1 MSTSISDLPTSKDL
15 LGIEQYTEGLK
26 SFIETCS
33 TPLSISIQG
42 DWGIG
47 KTSMMRQVQEKLNK
61 NCKTIWFN
69 TWQFSQFNLTP
80 YLSVQFLSALVKEIE
95 SKDESKELYNQAI
108 KVLKTISSLTKII
121 DLKGIFGK
129 VGINYHELSGLINP
143 DIPNNEELILQD
155 LKKDFENLISNFCK
169 EEERLVVFIDDLDR
183 ISPKYAVEL
192 LEIMKLFLDS
202 EKCVFVIAID
212 ESIVKQGLREK
223 YSEISDVKQENFF
236 EKIIQVP
243 FNVPYSNYNLNNYI
257 RSQLE
262 AIKVNLESE
271 GLNKIEEAIK
281 VAIGSTPR
289 TINRIINLYSLSET
303 ILSSEGEKKDEKKKD
318 EKKMLDLSLM
328 YLTILRC
335 AFPEEYRKL
344 DESRSSYIDKLIGS
358 DQDENQDDEFKRF
371 AKILK
376 DFIKENEEK
385 NRQNIENRLNVT
397 SVFTINKG
405 DDSKLIDLQEE
416 FWKEF
421 VKNFNIEDFPDYKF
435 GRIGKRNL
443 LYINSKIDSRII
455 EMYLNR
461 KSLRI
466 NFGTYRKKNGSTE
479 IEKLLEEHE
488 PDFIDSPSDKIN
500 NTNSFAYYIKDDT
513 MGLDL
518 SEREDIEL
526 WFAEK
531 IKSCINYLDNLT

>member
-1 MSTSISDLPTSKDL
+1 MVISISDLPTSNDL
-15 LGIEQYTEGLK
+15 LEIDQYTNGLK
-26 SFIETCS
+26 SFIESCS

-47 KTSMMRQVQEKLNK
+47 KTSMMRQVQEKLDK

-95 SKDESKELYNQAI
+95 SKDESKKLYNQTI
-108 KVLKTISSLTKII
+108 KIWKTISSLTKII
-121 DLKGIFGK
+121 DLKGISGK
-129 VGINYHELSGLINP
+129 VGINYDELSGLINP
-143 DIPNNEELILQD
+143 DKRNNEELFLQD
-155 LKKDFENLISNFCK
+155 LKEDFENLISNFC
-169 EEERLVVFIDDLDR
+169 EETERLVIFIDDLDR

-202 EKCVFVIAID
+202 ERCVFVIAID

-223 YSEISDVKQENFF
+223 YPEISDVKQENFF

-243 FNVPYSNYNLNNYI
+243 FNVPYSNYNLNKYVK
-257 RSQLE
+257 SQLE
-262 AIKVNLESE
+262 AINVTSESE
-271 GLNKIEEAIK
+271 HLNEIEKAIK
-281 VAIGSTPR
+281 VAVGSTPR

-303 ILSSEGEKKDEKKKD
+303 ILSSNETNSNETKK
-318 EKKMLDLSLM
+318 LDLSLM

-335 AFPEEYRKL
+335 AFPLEYRKL
-344 DESRSSYIDKLIGS
+344 DALRGSYIKKLI
-358 DQDENQDDEFKRF
+358 DTDDDENSDNEFASF

-376 DFIKENEEK
+376 TFLSNESDRKNFENG
-385 NRQNIENRLNVT
+385 LNVT
-397 SVFTINKG
+397 SVFTMNKEV
-405 DDSKLIDLQEE
+405 DRKLVDLQEE

-421 VKNFNIEDFPDYKF
+421 VKKFNIEEFPDFYF
-435 GRIGKRNL
+435 GSSGKRNF

-466 NFGTYRKKNGSTE
+466 GFGTYRRKNGSKE
-479 IEKLLEEHE
+479 IEKLLVQNE
-488 PDFIDSPSDKIN
+488 PIYSDFNVDSPLEKID
-500 NTNSFAYYIKDDT
+500 NSNYFAYYIRDDT
-513 MGLDL
+513 MGLDI
-518 SEREDIEL
+518 SEQEEIEL
-526 WFAEK
+526 WFADK
-531 IKSCINYLDNLT
+531 IKSCIKYLDSLK

>member
-129 VGINYHELSGLINP
+129 VGINYDELSGLINP

-212 ESIVKQGLREK
+212 ESIVK
-223 YSEISDVKQENFF
+223 
-236 EKIIQVP
+236 
-243 FNVPYSNYNLNNYI
+243 
-257 RSQLE
+257 
-262 AIKVNLESE
+262 
-271 GLNKIEEAIK
+271 
-281 VAIGSTPR
+281 
-289 TINRIINLYSLSET
+289 
-303 ILSSEGEKKDEKKKD
+303 
-318 EKKMLDLSLM
+318 
-328 YLTILRC
+328 
-335 AFPEEYRKL
+335 
-344 DESRSSYIDKLIGS
+344 
-358 DQDENQDDEFKRF
+358 
-371 AKILK
+371 
-376 DFIKENEEK
+376 
-385 NRQNIENRLNVT
+385 
-397 SVFTINKG
+397 
-405 DDSKLIDLQEE
+405 
-416 FWKEF
+416 
-421 VKNFNIEDFPDYKF
+421 
-435 GRIGKRNL
+435 
-443 LYINSKIDSRII
+443 
-455 EMYLNR
+455 
-461 KSLRI
+461 
-466 NFGTYRKKNGSTE
+466 
-479 IEKLLEEHE
+479 
-488 PDFIDSPSDKIN
+488 
-500 NTNSFAYYIKDDT
+500 
-513 MGLDL
+513 
-518 SEREDIEL
+518 
-526 WFAEK
+526 
-531 IKSCINYLDNLT
+531 

>member
-1 MSTSISDLPTSKDL
+1 MVISISDLPTSNDL
-15 LGIEQYTEGLK
+15 LEIDQYTNGLK
-26 SFIETCS
+26 SFIESCS

-47 KTSMMRQVQEKLNK
+47 KTSMMRQVQEKLDK

-95 SKDESKELYNQAI
+95 SKDESKKLYNQTI
-108 KVLKTISSLTKII
+108 KIWKTISSLTKII
-121 DLKGIFGK
+121 DLKGISGK
-129 VGINYHELSGLINP
+129 VGINYDELSGLINP
-143 DIPNNEELILQD
+143 DKRNNEELFLQD
-155 LKKDFENLISNFCK
+155 LKEDFENLISNFC
-169 EEERLVVFIDDLDR
+169 EETERLVIFIDDLDR

-202 EKCVFVIAID
+202 ERCVFVIAID

-223 YSEISDVKQENFF
+223 YPEISDVKQENFF

-243 FNVPYSNYNLNNYI
+243 FNVPYSNYNLNKYVK
-257 RSQLE
+257 SQLE
-262 AIKVNLESE
+262 AINVTSE
-271 GLNKIEEAIK
+271 KSEHLNEIEKAIK
-281 VAIGSTPR
+281 VAVGSTPR

-303 ILSSEGEKKDEKKKD
+303 ILSSNETNSNETKK
-318 EKKMLDLSLM
+318 LDLSLM

-335 AFPEEYRKL
+335 AFPLEYRKL
-344 DESRSSYIDKLIGS
+344 DALRGSYIKKLIDS
-358 DQDENQDDEFKRF
+358 DDDENSDNEFASF

-376 DFIKENEEK
+376 TFLSNESDRKNFENG
-385 NRQNIENRLNVT
+385 LNVT
-397 SVFTINKG
+397 SVFTMNKEV
-405 DDSKLIDLQEE
+405 DRKLVDLQEE

-421 VKNFNIEDFPDYKF
+421 VKKFNIEEFPDFYF
-435 GRIGKRNL
+435 GSIGKRNF

-466 NFGTYRKKNGSTE
+466 GFGTYRRKNGSKE
-479 IEKLLEEHE
+479 IEKLLVQNE
-488 PDFIDSPSDKIN
+488 PVYSDFNVDSPLEKID
-500 NTNSFAYYIKDDT
+500 NSNYFAYYIRDDT
-513 MGLDL
+513 MGLDI
-518 SEREDIEL
+518 SEQEEIEL
-526 WFAEK
+526 WFADK
-531 IKSCINYLDNLT
+531 IKSCIKYLDSLK

>member
-1 MSTSISDLPTSKDL
+1 MVISISDLPTSNDL
-15 LGIEQYTEGLK
+15 LEIDQYTNGLK
-26 SFIETCS
+26 SFIESCS

-47 KTSMMRQVQEKLNK
+47 KTSMMRQVQEKLDK

-95 SKDESKELYNQAI
+95 SKDESKKLYNQTI
-108 KVLKTISSLTKII
+108 KIWKTISSLTKII
-121 DLKGIFGK
+121 DLKGISGK
-129 VGINYHELSGLINP
+129 VGINYDELSGLINP
-143 DIPNNEELILQD
+143 DKRNNEELFLQD
-155 LKKDFENLISNFCK
+155 LKEDFENLISNFC
-169 EEERLVVFIDDLDR
+169 EETERLVIFIDDLDR

-202 EKCVFVIAID
+202 ERCVFVIAID

-223 YSEISDVKQENFF
+223 YPEISDVKQENFF

-243 FNVPYSNYNLNNYI
+243 FNVPYSNYNLNKYVK
-257 RSQLE
+257 SQLE
-262 AIKVNLESE
+262 AINVTSESE
-271 GLNKIEEAIK
+271 HLNEIEKAIK
-281 VAIGSTPR
+281 VAVGSTPR

-303 ILSSEGEKKDEKKKD
+303 ILSSNETNSNETKK
-318 EKKMLDLSLM
+318 LDLSLM

-335 AFPEEYRKL
+335 AFPLEYRKL
-344 DESRSSYIDKLIGS
+344 DALRGSYIKKLIDS
-358 DQDENQDDEFKRF
+358 DDDENSDNEFASF

-376 DFIKENEEK
+376 TFLSNESDRKNFENG
-385 NRQNIENRLNVT
+385 LNVT
-397 SVFTINKG
+397 SVFTMNKEV
-405 DDSKLIDLQEE
+405 DRKLVDLQEE

-421 VKNFNIEDFPDYKF
+421 VKKFNIEEFPDFYF
-435 GRIGKRNL
+435 GSIGKRNF

-466 NFGTYRKKNGSTE
+466 GFGTYRRKNGSKE
-479 IEKLLEEHE
+479 IEKLLVQNE
-488 PDFIDSPSDKIN
+488 PIYSDFNVDSPLEKID
-500 NTNSFAYYIKDDT
+500 NSNYFAYYIRDDT
-513 MGLDL
+513 MGLDI
-518 SEREDIEL
+518 SEQEEIEL
-526 WFAEK
+526 WFADK
-531 IKSCINYLDNLT
+531 IKSCIKYLDSLK

>member
-1 MSTSISDLPTSKDL
+1 MVISISDLPTSKDL

-80 YLSVQFLSALVKEIE
+80 YLSVQFLFALIKEIE
-95 SKDESKELYNQAI
+95 SKGESKELYNYVNKAR
-108 KVLKTISSLTKII
+108 KTISSVIKII
-121 DLKGIFGK
+121 ELNGPFGK
-129 VGINYHELSGLINP
+129 VGINSNALSDWINP
-143 DIPNNEELILQD
+143 DTTVNEDLFLQELKNN
-155 LKKDFENLISNFCK
+155 FEKLISSFCK
-169 EEERLVVFIDDLDR
+169 NGERLVIFIDDLDR

-223 YSEISDVKQENFF
+223 YPEISNVKQESFF

-243 FNVPYSNYNLNNYI
+243 FNVPYSNYNLKNYI
-257 RSQLE
+257 ESQLKNVE
-262 AIKVNLESE
+262 VNLNEE
-271 GLNKIEEAIK
+271 NLNEIEKAIK
-281 VAIGSTPR
+281 VAVGSTPR
-289 TINRIINLYSLSET
+289 TINRIINLYSLSKT
-303 ILSSEGEKKDEKKKD
+303 ILSSNGTKE
-318 EKKMLDLSLM
+318 LDLPLM

-335 AFPEEYRKL
+335 AFPLEYRKL
-344 DESRSSYIDKLIGS
+344 DALRSSYINKLIDS
-358 DQDENQDDEFKRF
+358 DNDENPDSEFLRF
-371 AKILK
+371 SEILK
-376 DFIKENEEK
+376 VFLSNPTNKANFENS
-385 NRQNIENRLNVT
+385 LNVT
-397 SVFTINKG
+397 SVFTMNKG

-421 VKNFNIEDFPDYKF
+421 VKNFNIEDFPDFYF
-435 GRIGKRNL
+435 GSIGKRNL
-443 LYINSKIDSRII
+443 LYINSKTDSRII

-466 NFGTYRKKNGSTE
+466 KFGTYRKKNGSTE
-479 IEKLLEEHE
+479 IEKLLEDKV
-488 PDFIDSPSDKIN
+488 PDFNDFGVDSPLDIID
-500 NTNSFAYYIKDDT
+500 NTNSFAYYIRDDT

-518 SEREDIEL
+518 SERKDIEE
-526 WFAEK
+526 WFSEK
-531 IKSCINYLDNLT
+531 VRNCIMYLDSLN

>member
-1 MSTSISDLPTSKDL
+1 MVISISDLPTSNDL
-15 LGIEQYTEGLK
+15 LEIKQYTNGLK
-26 SFIETCS
+26 SFIESCS

-47 KTSMMRQVQEKLNK
+47 KTSMMRQVQEKLDK

-95 SKDESKELYNQAI
+95 SKDESKKLYNQTI
-108 KVLKTISSLTKII
+108 KIWKTISSLTKII
-121 DLKGIFGK
+121 DLKGISGK
-129 VGINYHELSGLINP
+129 VGINYDELSGLINP
-143 DIPNNEELILQD
+143 DKRNNEELFLQD
-155 LKKDFENLISNFCK
+155 LKEDFENLISNFC
-169 EEERLVVFIDDLDR
+169 EETERLVIFIDDLDR

-202 EKCVFVIAID
+202 ERCVFVIAID

-223 YSEISDVKQENFF
+223 YPEISDVKQENFF

-243 FNVPYSNYNLNNYI
+243 FNVPYSNYNLNKYVK
-257 RSQLE
+257 SQLE
-262 AIKVNLESE
+262 AINVTSESE
-271 GLNKIEEAIK
+271 HLNEIEKAIK
-281 VAIGSTPR
+281 VAVGSTPR

-303 ILSSEGEKKDEKKKD
+303 ILSSNETNSNETKK
-318 EKKMLDLSLM
+318 LDLSLM

-335 AFPEEYRKL
+335 AFPLEYRKL
-344 DESRSSYIDKLIGS
+344 DALRGSYIKKLIDS
-358 DQDENQDDEFKRF
+358 DDDENSDNEFASF

-376 DFIKENEEK
+376 TFLSNESDRKNFENG
-385 NRQNIENRLNVT
+385 LNVT
-397 SVFTINKG
+397 SVFTMNKEV
-405 DDSKLIDLQEE
+405 DRKLVDLQEE

-421 VKNFNIEDFPDYKF
+421 VKKFNIEEFPDFYF
-435 GRIGKRNL
+435 GSIGKRNF

-466 NFGTYRKKNGSTE
+466 GFGTYRRKNGSKE
-479 IEKLLEEHE
+479 IEKLLVQNE
-488 PDFIDSPSDKIN
+488 PIYSDFNVDSPLEKID
-500 NTNSFAYYIKDDT
+500 NSNYFAYYIRDDT
-513 MGLDL
+513 MGLDI
-518 SEREDIEL
+518 SEQEEIEL
-526 WFAEK
+526 WFADK
-531 IKSCINYLDNLT
+531 IKSCIKYLDSLK

>member
-1 MSTSISDLPTSKDL
+1 MVISISDLPTSNDL
-15 LGIEQYTEGLK
+15 LEIKQYTNGLK
-26 SFIETCS
+26 SFIESCS

-47 KTSMMRQVQEKLNK
+47 KTSMMRQVQEKLDK

-95 SKDESKELYNQAI
+95 SKDESKKLYNQTI
-108 KVLKTISSLTKII
+108 KIWKTISSLTKII
-121 DLKGIFGK
+121 DLKGISGK
-129 VGINYHELSGLINP
+129 VGINYDELSGLINP
-143 DIPNNEELILQD
+143 DKRNNEELFLQD
-155 LKKDFENLISNFCK
+155 LKEDFENLISDFC
-169 EEERLVVFIDDLDR
+169 EETERLVIFIDDLDR

-223 YSEISDVKQENFF
+223 YPEISDVKQENFF

-243 FNVPYSNYNLNNYI
+243 FNVPHSNYNLKKYI
-257 RSQLE
+257 SSLLE
-262 AIKVNLESE
+262 AIGVSFDEENSLI
-271 GLNKIEEAIK
+271 KIEEAIK
-281 VAIGSTPR
+281 VAVGSTPR

-303 ILSSEGEKKDEKKKD
+303 ILSSNETNSNETKK
-318 EKKMLDLSLM
+318 LDLSLM

-335 AFPEEYRKL
+335 AFPLEYRKL
-344 DESRSSYIDKLIGS
+344 DASRSSYINKLIDS
-358 DQDENQDDEFKRF
+358 DDDENSDSEFARF

-376 DFIKENEEK
+376 QFLSNESDRKNFENG
-385 NRQNIENRLNVT
+385 LNVT
-397 SVFTINKG
+397 SAFTMNKEA
-405 DDSKLIDLQEE
+405 DRKLVDLQEE

-421 VKNFNIEDFPDYKF
+421 VNKFNIEEFPDFYF
-435 GRIGKRNL
+435 GSIGKRNF

-466 NFGTYRKKNGSTE
+466 MFGTYRKKNGSKE
-479 IEKLLEEHE
+479 IEKLLVQNK
-488 PDFIDSPSDKIN
+488 PAPLDFNVDSPLKKID
-500 NTNSFAYYIKDDT
+500 NSNYFAYYVRDDT
-513 MGLDL
+513 MGLDI
-518 SEREDIEL
+518 SEWEEIEL

-531 IKSCINYLDNLT
+531 IKSCINYLDKLT

>member
-1 MSTSISDLPTSKDL
+1 MVISISDLPTSNDL
-15 LGIEQYTEGLK
+15 LEIDQYTNGLK
-26 SFIETCS
+26 SFIESCS

-47 KTSMMRQVQEKLNK
+47 KTSMMRQVQEKLDK

-95 SKDESKELYNQAI
+95 SKDESKKLYNQTI
-108 KVLKTISSLTKII
+108 KIWKTISSLTKII
-121 DLKGIFGK
+121 DLKGISGK
-129 VGINYHELSGLINP
+129 VGINYDELSGLINP
-143 DIPNNEELILQD
+143 DKCNNEELFLQD
-155 LKKDFENLISNFCK
+155 LKEDFENLISNFC
-169 EEERLVVFIDDLDR
+169 EETERLVIFIDDLDR

-202 EKCVFVIAID
+202 ERCVFVIAID

-223 YSEISDVKQENFF
+223 YPEISDVKQENFF

-243 FNVPYSNYNLNNYI
+243 FNVPYSNYNLNKYVK
-257 RSQLE
+257 SQLE
-262 AIKVNLESE
+262 AINVTSESE
-271 GLNKIEEAIK
+271 HLNEIEKAIK
-281 VAIGSTPR
+281 VAVGSTPR

-303 ILSSEGEKKDEKKKD
+303 ILSSNETNSNETKK
-318 EKKMLDLSLM
+318 LDLSLM

-335 AFPEEYRKL
+335 AFPLEYRKL
-344 DESRSSYIDKLIGS
+344 DVLRGSYIKKLIDS
-358 DQDENQDDEFKRF
+358 DDDENSDNEFASF

-376 DFIKENEEK
+376 TFLSNESNRKNFENG
-385 NRQNIENRLNVT
+385 LNVT
-397 SVFTINKG
+397 SVFTMNKEV
-405 DDSKLIDLQEE
+405 DRKLVDLQEE

-421 VKNFNIEDFPDYKF
+421 VKKFNIEEFPDFYF
-435 GRIGKRNL
+435 GSIGKRNF

-466 NFGTYRKKNGSTE
+466 GFGTYRRKNGSKE
-479 IEKLLEEHE
+479 IEKLLVQNE
-488 PDFIDSPSDKIN
+488 PVYSDFNVDSPLEKID
-500 NTNSFAYYIKDDT
+500 NSNYFAYYIRDDT
-513 MGLDL
+513 MGLDI
-518 SEREDIEL
+518 SEQEEIEL
-526 WFAEK
+526 WFADK
-531 IKSCINYLDNLT
+531 IKSCIKYLDSLK

>member
-1 MSTSISDLPTSKDL
+1 MVISISDLPTSNDL
-15 LGIEQYTEGLK
+15 LEIKQYTNGLK
-26 SFIETCS
+26 SFIESCS

-47 KTSMMRQVQEKLNK
+47 KTSMMRQVQEKLDK

-95 SKDESKELYNQAI
+95 SKDESKKLYNQTI
-108 KVLKTISSLTKII
+108 KIWKTISSLTKII
-121 DLKGIFGK
+121 DLKGISGK
-129 VGINYHELSGLINP
+129 VGINYDELSGLINP
-143 DIPNNEELILQD
+143 DKRNNEELFLQD
-155 LKKDFENLISNFCK
+155 LKEDFENLISNFCG
-169 EEERLVVFIDDLDR
+169 ETERLVIFIDDLDR

-202 EKCVFVIAID
+202 ERCVFVIAID

-223 YSEISDVKQENFF
+223 YPEISDVKQENFF

-243 FNVPYSNYNLNNYI
+243 FNVPYSNYNLNKYVK
-257 RSQLE
+257 SQLE
-262 AIKVNLESE
+262 AINVTSESE
-271 GLNKIEEAIK
+271 HLNEIEKAIK
-281 VAIGSTPR
+281 VAVGSTPR

-303 ILSSEGEKKDEKKKD
+303 ILSSNETNSNGTKK
-318 EKKMLDLSLM
+318 LDLSLM

-335 AFPEEYRKL
+335 AFPLEYRKL
-344 DESRSSYIDKLIGS
+344 DALRGSYIKKLIDS
-358 DQDENQDDEFKRF
+358 DDDENSDNEFASF

-376 DFIKENEEK
+376 TFLSNESDRKNFENG
-385 NRQNIENRLNVT
+385 LNVT
-397 SVFTINKG
+397 SVFTMNKEV
-405 DDSKLIDLQEE
+405 DRKLVDLQEE

-421 VKNFNIEDFPDYKF
+421 VKKFNIEEFPDFYF
-435 GRIGKRNL
+435 GSIGKRNF

-466 NFGTYRKKNGSTE
+466 GFGTYRRKNGSKE
-479 IEKLLEEHE
+479 IEKLLVQNE
-488 PDFIDSPSDKIN
+488 PVYSDFNVDSPLEKID
-500 NTNSFAYYIKDDT
+500 NSNYFAYYIRDDT
-513 MGLDL
+513 MGLDI
-518 SEREDIEL
+518 SEQEEIEL
-526 WFAEK
+526 WFADK
-531 IKSCINYLDNLT
+531 IKSCIKYLDSLK

>member
-1 MSTSISDLPTSKDL
+1 MVISISDLPTSNDL
-15 LGIEQYTEGLK
+15 LEIDQYTNGLK
-26 SFIETCS
+26 SFIESCS

-47 KTSMMRQVQEKLNK
+47 KTSMMRQVQEKLDK

-95 SKDESKELYNQAI
+95 SKDESKKLYNQTI
-108 KVLKTISSLTKII
+108 KIWKTISSLTKII
-121 DLKGIFGK
+121 DLKGISGK
-129 VGINYHELSGLINP
+129 VGINYDELSGLINP
-143 DIPNNEELILQD
+143 DKRNNEELFLQD
-155 LKKDFENLISNFCK
+155 LKEDFENLISNFC
-169 EEERLVVFIDDLDR
+169 EETERLVIFIDDLDR

-202 EKCVFVIAID
+202 ERCVFVIAID

-223 YSEISDVKQENFF
+223 YPEISDVKQENFF

-243 FNVPYSNYNLNNYI
+243 FNVPYSNYNLNKYVK
-257 RSQLE
+257 SQLE
-262 AIKVNLESE
+262 AINVTSESE
-271 GLNKIEEAIK
+271 HLNEIEKAIK
-281 VAIGSTPR
+281 VAVGSTPR

-303 ILSSEGEKKDEKKKD
+303 ILSSNETNSNETKK
-318 EKKMLDLSLM
+318 LDLSLM

-335 AFPEEYRKL
+335 AFPLEYRKL
-344 DESRSSYIDKLIGS
+344 DALRGSYIKKLIDS
-358 DQDENQDDEFKRF
+358 DDDENSDNEFASF

-376 DFIKENEEK
+376 TFLSNESDRKNFENG
-385 NRQNIENRLNVT
+385 LNVT
-397 SVFTINKG
+397 SVFTMNKEV
-405 DDSKLIDLQEE
+405 DRKLVDLQEE

-421 VKNFNIEDFPDYKF
+421 VKKFNIEEFPDFYF
-435 GRIGKRNL
+435 GSIGKRNF

-466 NFGTYRKKNGSTE
+466 GFGTYRRKNGSKE
-479 IEKLLEEHE
+479 IEKLLVQNE
-488 PDFIDSPSDKIN
+488 PIYSDFNVDSPLEKID
-500 NTNSFAYYIKDDT
+500 NSNYFAYYIRDDT
-513 MGLDL
+513 IGLDI
-518 SEREDIEL
+518 SEQEEIEL
-526 WFAEK
+526 WFADK
-531 IKSCINYLDNLT
+531 IKSCIKYLDSLK

>member
-1 MSTSISDLPTSKDL
+1 MVISISDLPTSNDL
-15 LGIEQYTEGLK
+15 LEIDQYTNGLK
-26 SFIETCS
+26 SFIESCS

-47 KTSMMRQVQEKLNK
+47 KTSMMRQVQEKLDK

-95 SKDESKELYNQAI
+95 SKDESKKLYNQTI
-108 KVLKTISSLTKII
+108 KIWKTISSLTKII
-121 DLKGIFGK
+121 DLKGISGK
-129 VGINYHELSGLINP
+129 VGINYDELSGLINP
-143 DIPNNEELILQD
+143 DKCNNEELFLQD
-155 LKKDFENLISNFCK
+155 LKEDFENLISNFC
-169 EEERLVVFIDDLDR
+169 EETERLVIFIDDLDR

-202 EKCVFVIAID
+202 ERCVFVIAID

-223 YSEISDVKQENFF
+223 YPEISDVKQENFF

-243 FNVPYSNYNLNNYI
+243 FNVPYSNYNLNKYVK
-257 RSQLE
+257 SQLE
-262 AIKVNLESE
+262 AINVTSESE
-271 GLNKIEEAIK
+271 HLNEIEKAIK
-281 VAIGSTPR
+281 VAVGSTPR

-303 ILSSEGEKKDEKKKD
+303 ILSSNETNSNETKK
-318 EKKMLDLSLM
+318 LDLSLM

-335 AFPEEYRKL
+335 AFPLEYRKL
-344 DESRSSYIDKLIGS
+344 DALRGSYIKKLIDS
-358 DQDENQDDEFKRF
+358 DDDENSDNEFASF

-376 DFIKENEEK
+376 TFLSNESNRKNFENG
-385 NRQNIENRLNVT
+385 LNVT
-397 SVFTINKG
+397 SVFTMNKEV
-405 DDSKLIDLQEE
+405 DRKLVDLQEE

-421 VKNFNIEDFPDYKF
+421 VKKFNIEEFPDFYF
-435 GRIGKRNL
+435 GSIVKRNF

-466 NFGTYRKKNGSTE
+466 GFGTYRRKNGSKE
-479 IEKLLEEHE
+479 IEKLLVQNE
-488 PDFIDSPSDKIN
+488 PVYSDFNVDSPLEKID
-500 NTNSFAYYIKDDT
+500 NSNYFAYYIRDDT
-513 MGLDL
+513 MGLDI
-518 SEREDIEL
+518 SEQEEIEL
-526 WFAEK
+526 WFADK
-531 IKSCINYLDNLT
+531 IKSCIKYLDSLK

>member
-1 MSTSISDLPTSKDL
+1 MVISISDLPTSNDL
-15 LGIEQYTEGLK
+15 LEIDQYTNGLK
-26 SFIETCS
+26 SFIESCS

-47 KTSMMRQVQEKLNK
+47 KTSMMRQVQEKLDK

-95 SKDESKELYNQAI
+95 SKDESKKLYNQTI
-108 KVLKTISSLTKII
+108 KIWKTISSLTKII
-121 DLKGIFGK
+121 DLKGISGK
-129 VGINYHELSGLINP
+129 VGINYDELSGLINP
-143 DIPNNEELILQD
+143 DKRNNEELFLQD
-155 LKKDFENLISNFCK
+155 LKEDFENLISNFC
-169 EEERLVVFIDDLDR
+169 EETERLVIFIDDLDR

-202 EKCVFVIAID
+202 ERCVFVIAID

-223 YSEISDVKQENFF
+223 YPEISDVKQENFF

-243 FNVPYSNYNLNNYI
+243 FNVPYSNYNLNKYVK
-257 RSQLE
+257 SQLE
-262 AIKVNLESE
+262 EINVTSESE
-271 GLNKIEEAIK
+271 HLNEIEKAIK
-281 VAIGSTPR
+281 VAVGSTPR

-303 ILSSEGEKKDEKKKD
+303 ILSSNETNSNETKK
-318 EKKMLDLSLM
+318 LDLSLM

-335 AFPEEYRKL
+335 AFPLEYRKL
-344 DESRSSYIDKLIGS
+344 DALRGSYIKKLIDS
-358 DQDENQDDEFKRF
+358 DDDENSDNEFASF

-376 DFIKENEEK
+376 TFLSNESDRKNFENG
-385 NRQNIENRLNVT
+385 LNVT
-397 SVFTINKG
+397 SVFTMNKEV
-405 DDSKLIDLQEE
+405 DRKLVDLQEE

-421 VKNFNIEDFPDYKF
+421 VKKFNIEEFPDFYF
-435 GRIGKRNL
+435 GSIGKRNF

-466 NFGTYRKKNGSTE
+466 GFGTYRRKNGSKE
-479 IEKLLEEHE
+479 IEKLLVQNE
-488 PDFIDSPSDKIN
+488 PIYSDFNVDSPLEKID
-500 NTNSFAYYIKDDT
+500 NSNYFAYYIRDDT
-513 MGLDL
+513 MGLDI
-518 SEREDIEL
+518 SEQEEIEL
-526 WFAEK
+526 WFADK
-531 IKSCINYLDNLT
+531 IKSCIKYLDSLK

>member
-1 MSTSISDLPTSKDL
+1 MVISISDLPTSNDL
-15 LGIEQYTEGLK
+15 LEIDQYTNGLK
-26 SFIETCS
+26 SFIESCS

-47 KTSMMRQVQEKLNK
+47 KTSMMRQVQEKLDK

-95 SKDESKELYNQAI
+95 SKDESKKLYNQTI
-108 KVLKTISSLTKII
+108 KIWKTISSLTKII
-121 DLKGIFGK
+121 DLKGISGK
-129 VGINYHELSGLINP
+129 VGINYDELSGLINP
-143 DIPNNEELILQD
+143 DKRNNEELFLQD
-155 LKKDFENLISNFCK
+155 LKEDFENLISNFC
-169 EEERLVVFIDDLDR
+169 EETERLVIFIDDLDR

-202 EKCVFVIAID
+202 ERCVFVIAID

-223 YSEISDVKQENFF
+223 YPEISDVKQENFF

-243 FNVPYSNYNLNNYI
+243 FNVPYSNYNLNKYVK
-257 RSQLE
+257 SQLE
-262 AIKVNLESE
+262 AINVTSESE
-271 GLNKIEEAIK
+271 HLNEIEKAIK
-281 VAIGSTPR
+281 VAVGSTPR

-303 ILSSEGEKKDEKKKD
+303 ILSSNETNSNETKK
-318 EKKMLDLSLM
+318 LDLSLM

-335 AFPEEYRKL
+335 AFPLEYRKL
-344 DESRSSYIDKLIGS
+344 DALRGSYIKKLIDS
-358 DQDENQDDEFKRF
+358 DDDENSDNEFASF

-376 DFIKENEEK
+376 TFLSNESDRKNFENG
-385 NRQNIENRLNVT
+385 LNVT
-397 SVFTINKG
+397 SVFTMNKEV
-405 DDSKLIDLQEE
+405 DRKLVDLQEE

-421 VKNFNIEDFPDYKF
+421 VKKFNIEEFPDFYF
-435 GRIGKRNL
+435 GSIGKRNF

-466 NFGTYRKKNGSTE
+466 GFGTYRRKNGSKE
-479 IEKLLEEHE
+479 IEKLLVQNE
-488 PDFIDSPSDKIN
+488 PVYSDFNVDSPLEKID
-500 NTNSFAYYIKDDT
+500 NSNYFAYYIRDDT
-513 MGLDL
+513 MGLDI
-518 SEREDIEL
+518 SEQEEIEL
-526 WFAEK
+526 WFADK
-531 IKSCINYLDNLT
+531 IKSCIKYLDSLK

>member
-1 MSTSISDLPTSKDL
+1 MVISISDLPTSNDL
-15 LGIEQYTEGLK
+15 LEIDQYTNGLK
-26 SFIETCS
+26 SFIESCS

-47 KTSMMRQVQEKLNK
+47 KTSMMRQVQEKLDK

-95 SKDESKELYNQAI
+95 SKDESKKLYNQTI
-108 KVLKTISSLTKII
+108 KIWKTISSLTKII
-121 DLKGIFGK
+121 DLKGISGK
-129 VGINYHELSGLINP
+129 VGINYDELSGLINP
-143 DIPNNEELILQD
+143 DKRNNEELFLQD
-155 LKKDFENLISNFCK
+155 LKEDFENLISNFC
-169 EEERLVVFIDDLDR
+169 EETERLVIFIDDLDR

-202 EKCVFVIAID
+202 ERCVFVIAID

-223 YSEISDVKQENFF
+223 YPEISDVKQENFF

-243 FNVPYSNYNLNNYI
+243 FNVPYSNYNLNKYVK
-257 RSQLE
+257 SQLE
-262 AIKVNLESE
+262 AINVTSESE
-271 GLNKIEEAIK
+271 HLNEIEKAIK
-281 VAIGSTPR
+281 VAVGSTPR

-303 ILSSEGEKKDEKKKD
+303 ILSSNETNSNETKK
-318 EKKMLDLSLM
+318 LDLSLM

-335 AFPEEYRKL
+335 AFPLEYRKL
-344 DESRSSYIDKLIGS
+344 DALRGSYIKKLIDS
-358 DQDENQDDEFKRF
+358 DDDENSDNEFASF

-376 DFIKENEEK
+376 TFLSNESDRKNFENG
-385 NRQNIENRLNVT
+385 LNVT
-397 SVFTINKG
+397 SVFTMNKEV
-405 DDSKLIDLQEE
+405 DRKLVDLQEE

-421 VKNFNIEDFPDYKF
+421 VKKFNIEEFPDFYF
-435 GRIGKRNL
+435 GSIGKRNF

-466 NFGTYRKKNGSTE
+466 GFGTYRRKNGSKE
-479 IEKLLEEHE
+479 IEKLLVQNE
-488 PDFIDSPSDKIN
+488 PIYSDFNVDSPLEKID
-500 NTNSFAYYIKDDT
+500 NSNYFAYYIRDDT
-513 MGLDL
+513 MELKI
-518 SEREDIEL
+518 SEQEEIEL
-526 WFAEK
+526 WFANK
-531 IKSCINYLDNLT
+531 IKSCIKYLDSLK

>member
-1 MSTSISDLPTSKDL
+1 MVISISDLPTSNDL
-15 LGIEQYTEGLK
+15 LEIDQYTNGLK
-26 SFIETCS
+26 SFIESCS

-47 KTSMMRQVQEKLNK
+47 KTSMMRQVQEKLDK

-95 SKDESKELYNQAI
+95 SKDESKKLYNQTNKI
-108 KVLKTISSLTKII
+108 WKTISSLTKII
-121 DLKGIFGK
+121 DLKGISGK
-129 VGINYHELSGLINP
+129 VGINYDELSGLINP
-143 DIPNNEELILQD
+143 DKRNNEELFLQD
-155 LKKDFENLISNFCK
+155 LKEDFENLISNFC
-169 EEERLVVFIDDLDR
+169 EETERLVIFIDDLDR

-202 EKCVFVIAID
+202 ERCVFVIAID

-223 YSEISDVKQENFF
+223 YPEISDVKQENFF

-243 FNVPYSNYNLNNYI
+243 FNVPYSNYNLNKYVK
-257 RSQLE
+257 SQLE
-262 AIKVNLESE
+262 AINVTSESE
-271 GLNKIEEAIK
+271 HLNEIEKAIK
-281 VAIGSTPR
+281 VAVGSTPR

-303 ILSSEGEKKDEKKKD
+303 ILSSNETNSNETKK
-318 EKKMLDLSLM
+318 LDLSLM

-335 AFPEEYRKL
+335 AFPLEYRKL
-344 DESRSSYIDKLIGS
+344 DALRGSYIKKLIDS
-358 DQDENQDDEFKRF
+358 DDDENSDNEFASF

-376 DFIKENEEK
+376 TFLSNESDRKNFENG
-385 NRQNIENRLNVT
+385 LNVT
-397 SVFTINKG
+397 SVFTMNKEV
-405 DDSKLIDLQEE
+405 DRKLVDLQEE

-421 VKNFNIEDFPDYKF
+421 VKKFNIEEFPDFYF
-435 GRIGKRNL
+435 GSIGKRNF

-466 NFGTYRKKNGSTE
+466 GFGTYRRKNGSKE
-479 IEKLLEEHE
+479 IEKLLVQNE
-488 PDFIDSPSDKIN
+488 PIYSDFNVDSPLEKID
-500 NTNSFAYYIKDDT
+500 NSNYFAYYIRDDT
-513 MGLDL
+513 MGLDI
-518 SEREDIEL
+518 SEQEEIEL
-526 WFAEK
+526 WFADK
-531 IKSCINYLDNLT
+531 IKSCIKYLDSLK

>member
-1 MSTSISDLPTSKDL
+1 MVISISDLPTSNDL
-15 LGIEQYTEGLK
+15 LEIDQYTNGLK
-26 SFIETCS
+26 SFIESCS

-47 KTSMMRQVQEKLNK
+47 KTSMMRQVQEKLDK

-95 SKDESKELYNQAI
+95 SKDESKKLYNQTI
-108 KVLKTISSLTKII
+108 KIWKTISSLTKII
-121 DLKGIFGK
+121 DLKGISGK
-129 VGINYHELSGLINP
+129 VGINYDELSGLINP
-143 DIPNNEELILQD
+143 DKCNNEELFLQD
-155 LKKDFENLISNFCK
+155 LKEDFENLISNFC
-169 EEERLVVFIDDLDR
+169 EETERLVIFIDDLDR

-202 EKCVFVIAID
+202 ERCVFVIAID

-223 YSEISDVKQENFF
+223 YPEISDVKQENFF

-243 FNVPYSNYNLNNYI
+243 FNVPYSNYNLNKYVK
-257 RSQLE
+257 SQLE
-262 AIKVNLESE
+262 AINVTSESE
-271 GLNKIEEAIK
+271 HLNEIEKAIK
-281 VAIGSTPR
+281 VAVGSTPR

-303 ILSSEGEKKDEKKKD
+303 ILSSNETNSNETKK
-318 EKKMLDLSLM
+318 LDLSLM

-335 AFPEEYRKL
+335 AFPLEYRKL
-344 DESRSSYIDKLIGS
+344 DALRGSYIKKLIDS
-358 DQDENQDDEFKRF
+358 DDDENSDNEFASF

-376 DFIKENEEK
+376 TFLSNESNRKNFENG
-385 NRQNIENRLNVT
+385 LNVT
-397 SVFTINKG
+397 SVFTMNKEV
-405 DDSKLIDLQEE
+405 DRKLVDLQEE

-421 VKNFNIEDFPDYKF
+421 VKKFNIEEFPDFYF
-435 GRIGKRNL
+435 GSIGKRNF

-466 NFGTYRKKNGSTE
+466 GFGTYRRKNGSKE
-479 IEKLLEEHE
+479 IEKLLVQNE
-488 PDFIDSPSDKIN
+488 PVYSDFNVDSPLEKID
-500 NTNSFAYYIKDDT
+500 NSNYFAYYIRDDT
-513 MGLDL
+513 MGLDI
-518 SEREDIEL
+518 SEQEWDI
-526 WFAEK
+526 
-531 IKSCINYLDNLT
+531 IYLGF

>member
-1 MSTSISDLPTSKDL
+1 MVISISDLPTSNDL
-15 LGIEQYTEGLK
+15 LGIDKYTKGLK

-47 KTSMMRQVQEKLNK
+47 KTSMMRQVQEKLNN

-80 YLSVQFLSALVKEIE
+80 YLSVQFLSALIKEIE
-95 SKDESKELYNQAI
+95 SKGETKEQYNRV
-108 KVLKTISSLTKII
+108 KKLRKTISSITKMIE
-121 DLKGIFGK
+121 LKGLFGS
-129 VGINYHELSGLINP
+129 VGINSDALSDWINP
-143 DIPNNEELILQD
+143 DATINEELFLQE
-155 LKKDFENLISNFCK
+155 LKNDFEKLISSFCK
-169 EEERLVVFIDDLDR
+169 NRERLVIFIDDLDR

-223 YSEISDVKQENFF
+223 YPEISTVKQENFF

-243 FNVPYSNYNLNNYI
+243 FNVPSSNYNLNKYI

-262 AIKVNLESE
+262 TIGVSLDKDSLK
-271 GLNKIEEAIK
+271 KIEEAIK
-281 VAIGSTPR
+281 AAVGSTPR
-289 TINRIINLYSLSET
+289 TINRIINLYSLSKT
-303 ILSSEGEKKDEKKKD
+303 ILNSKKKN
-318 EKKMLDLSLM
+318 EFDLSLM

-335 AFPEEYRKL
+335 AFPVEYRKL
-344 DESRSSYIDKLIGS
+344 DKYRSSYIKILIDS
-358 DQDENQDDEFKRF
+358 DDNKNSDNEFADF

-376 DFIKENEEK
+376 KFLSNESDRKNFENG
-385 NRQNIENRLNVT
+385 LNVT
-397 SVFTINKG
+397 SVFTINKEA
-405 DDSKLIDLQEE
+405 DRKLVDLQEE

-421 VKNFNIEDFPDYKF
+421 VKRFNIEEFPDFYF
-435 GRIGKRNL
+435 GSIGKRNL
-443 LYINSKIDSRII
+443 LYINSKTDSRII
-455 EMYLNR
+455 EMYINR

-466 NFGTYRKKNGSTE
+466 MFGTYRRKNRSEE
-479 IEKLLEEHE
+479 IEKLLVQSE
-488 PDFIDSPSDKIN
+488 PVYSDFNVDSPLKKID
-500 NTNSFAYYIKDDT
+500 NSNYFGYYVRDDT
-513 MGLDL
+513 MGIDI
-518 SEREDIEL
+518 SEWEEIEL